1 MEALFNVSYE
11 IVSPESAE
19 CGESAESGFIC
30 EGCSLRDALE
40 LVRETR
46 TSDCDGIL
54 GIEANDSR
62 IDQARWITIHNGMEF
77 FTGCYEN
84 RSIHFPES
92 LTPSTRRRIARI
104 LGAYGA

>member
-1 MEALFNVSYE
+1 MVALFKVSYE
-11 IVSPESAE
+11 IITSESAE
-19 CGESAESGFIC
+19 YGELAEYGFIC

-46 TSDCDGIL
+46 TNDCDGIL

-77 FTGCYEN
+77 STGCYEN
-84 RSIHFPES
+84 RSIHFPKH